1 MIAATL
7 GTIAPITDIED
18 AQQAMSRN
26 GAESLA
32 VARALAEEGTFAN
45 AELINSQ
52 ESDDFRHTS
61 LSLNPGVLAGFLTV
75 NANAGEAWS
84 VSSQEELLDRGFPLF
99 AKIKE
104 RAERLEHRGNM
115 FLYRG
120 DVRTLTI
127 KIDRLER
134 AYRRTLEAHPDWPIA
149 QAVRGLN
156 EIDHRAL
163 TILIGK
169 DLNFADADDE
179 LFLGE
184 GLARAVAGDVLVA
197 VYRHFGIPRLRK
209 PENVSAVVWPDVLV
223 AAMDGTP
230 TICRIMVWTSRPKKG
245 DTPITL
251 RTSGSEAAI
260 LIVRREITNIA
271 VTEYPIS
278 ARQGKR

>member
-197 VYRHFGIPRLRK
+197 VYRHFGIPLSSKAGERFRRCLARRPRGGYGRNAYNLQDYGLDEQAEKRRYADYVAYFRLRGSDTYC
-209 PENVSAVVWPDVLV
+209 SA
-223 AAMDGTP
+223 
-230 TICRIMVWTSRPKKG
+230 
-245 DTPITL
+245 
-251 RTSGSEAAI
+251 
-260 LIVRREITNIA
+260 
-271 VTEYPIS
+271 
-278 ARQGKR
+278 